1 MSEAA
6 EERSNAPERGR
17 RTPIY
22 RRLTLSLSAFIM
34 SLTITLL
41 NAFYGLRGAE
51 IVVEPPGQ
59 ILLYRDGEGDNAVLT
74 FAVRLPMIN
83 TAASYGDLMLEAALQ
98 PGPGAPGFK
107 YQALVR
113 PVFTDRSEE
122 ALGKCDLESR
132 CIARPGLFVSEQA
145 DEIIDIPAGQARSRY
160 FAFTLAEWNCQGP
173 KPDCAAF
180 RNFPAAAARIGSK
193 PLDVEITLRF
203 NSDGKRRILCRG
215 GAIDLRYLN
224 QVGWVNLSC
233 QTQSVKG
240 DNWL

>member
-1 MSEAA
+1 MTGEAG
-6 EERSNAPERGR
+6 EKGGGPEAKR
-17 RTPIY
+17 RTPFH

-51 IVVEPPGQ
+51 IVVEPPEQ
-59 ILLYRDGEGDNAVLT
+59 VLLYRDGEGENAVLT

-83 TAASYGDLMLEAALQ
+83 TAASYGDLMLEATLQ
-98 PGPGAPGFK
+98 PGAGAPKFK
-107 YQALVR
+107 YQALVH
-113 PVFTDRSEE
+113 PVFTDRSAE

-132 CIARPGLFVSEQA
+132 CIARPGLFIAEQA

-173 KPDCAAF
+173 KPDCAGF
-180 RNFPAAAARIGSK
+180 QNFPASAARIGSR
-193 PLDVEITLRF
+193 PLDIEITLRF
-203 NSDGKRRILCRG
+203 NGDGTRRILCRG

-233 QTQSVKG
+233 QTRSVKG
-240 DNWL
+240 DTWL